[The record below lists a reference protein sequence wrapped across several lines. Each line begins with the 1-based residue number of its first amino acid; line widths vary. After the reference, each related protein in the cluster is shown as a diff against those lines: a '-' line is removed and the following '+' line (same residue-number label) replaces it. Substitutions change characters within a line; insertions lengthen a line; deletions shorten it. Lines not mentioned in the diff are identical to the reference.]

1 MIIQERYLTICL
13 QRNIKP
19 LSSPNV
25 WTDRER
31 FLLWQALSDK
41 VKNWL
46 CQSASTEKHTG
57 ANFKG
62 CRKASPKTM
71 RSFSLLTFARS
82 RASSDFGIGKQRTVL
97 NLSILFKILYSLL
110 FICYKLKL
118 FSDYLLQ
125 FTKKPDKIKG
135 SVKYPHLTVFIFFS
149 YVESAYGLRNIIH
162 ILWITCG

>member
-13 QRNIKP
+13 QGNTRP

-25 WTDRER
+25 WTDRDR

-82 RASSDFGIGKQRTVL
+82 RASSDFGIGKQRITL
-97 NLSILFKILYSLL
+97 NLSILFKILYLLL

-125 FTKKPDKIKG
+125 FTLYVCCLQPLLLFTLF
-135 SVKYPHLTVFIFFS
+135 SVTSRSLSMASFF
-149 YVESAYGLRNIIH
+149 EN
-162 ILWITCG
+162 TQPQ